1 MSKIKMTIGGVTIT
15 ATLRDTPTAAAIQGA
30 LPFSST
36 ASTWGEEVYFAT
48 PLSLDREPDARAV
61 VEPGEIAFLDR
72 RRQHRHRLRPHT
84 DLARRRM
91 PPGRAVQ
98 YLGGCHR
105 RCEKPGGGARGCKR
119 HGRSRRLI
127 HRKAPA
133 ADPR

>member
-61 VEPGEIAFLDR
+61 VEPGEIAFWTDGDSIAIGFGR
-72 RRQHRHRLRPHT
+72 TPISQGDECRLAAPCNIWA
-84 DLARRRM
+84 DAIDDVKSLA
-91 PPGRAVQ
+91 AV
-98 YLGGCHR
+98 
-105 RCEKPGGGARGCKR
+105 PAGA
-119 HGRSRRLI
+119 SVTVES
-127 HRKAPA
+127 
-133 ADPR
+133 AD